1 MGKPS
6 RPSRLIPLALI
17 GSLALAE
24 CDVLFGLGGSGA
36 IRAQSHGSMNL
47 RLRRGNE
54 GVELV
59 VEGVGDQPLLQQRL
73 NGQVWEGSLQTQG
86 APGVRNGQVR
96 LTDPVIGIQS
106 ATLVGSGSSYALKVT
121 PSPGRPLQD
130 PVVSANGRDLIL
142 KFPGL
147 VAAPTL
153 QTGRLN
159 LNTPGRVPQQQYA
172 PPLRPRAVAPPLGD
186 MAVGT
191 MVMQNRSYV
200 NVSGPPVTLTL
211 NNAPAKD
218 ALMALAR
225 LGGYGFVYVGGESS
239 GSTQQVS
246 TGQQQTAKRLVSL
259 AFLNEDFGRAFNSVL
274 LASGLKGRLSG
285 NSLFVGKTVVGATF
299 SPQVSKVY
307 RLNQISAD
315 SAAQYL
321 ASLGARVCT
330 PTTTTFN
337 SSNSATQGTVSSTT
351 EQSETTSS
359 EKTEI
364 SCYGGARKE
373 GDSMS
378 GDGPLLGLEGTTD
391 KRLSTVTLVGE
402 SRQIVIAEKYLK
414 NLDLRKRQV
423 AVKVQILNIDLKND
437 KAIKTSFSARIGNT
451 FLVSDKGKAFMNF
464 GSQKPGSNAGTG
476 VIDNETPYTTPGSY
490 KAGVSQVQSQAVGA
504 VANDVFSPQV
514 GAQNAVA
521 PQVTAQDVR
530 EPFVPGQ
537 EVISVAGEAPV
548 VFPKYDANGLPTYFP
563 DPNPNAPAVLVPRVD
578 SNGQPI
584 YIPSTDPTGQPV
596 FIPRVDSN
604 GQPVYVNSSDPSA
617 APVLR
622 PRLDANGRQ
631 IFVPDNS
638 LSPSSTFVP
647 RVDENGRPIYVSG
660 KDPSEYRQSQDSFLA
675 YVEALIVSTNSKTL
689 ASPTLLVQEG
699 NSATVRTGTSV
710 ITDVD
715 ETISE
720 GGVRSFSTKR
730 EEAGLSLLLN
740 VAKIDDN
747 GFVTLS
753 VNPRIS
759 VPAKAG
765 ETNGITYFNITS
777 RFLDSGSIRLRDR
790 QTLVLTGVIQDQDVE
805 IVSKWPVLGDLP
817 FIGQMF
823 RGTQSNRSKQELV
836 ILVTPSI
843 VDDEDGGT
851 YGYGYRPST
860 REARQLMRS
869 R

>member
-24 CDVLFGLGGSGA
+24 CDLLFGLGGSGA
-36 IRAQSHGSMNL
+36 IRAQSQASMNL
-47 RLRRGNE
+47 RLRRGND

-147 VAAPTL
+147 VSAPTL

-274 LASGLKGRLSG
+274 LASGLKGRLNG
-285 NSLFVGKTVVGATF
+285 NSLFVGKTVVGASF

-307 RLNQISAD
+307 RLNQIPAD

-330 PTTTTFN
+330 PTTTTLKTSN
-337 SSNSATQGTVSSTT
+337 SSTQGTASSSATQLDESSA
-351 EQSETTSS
+351 

-364 SCYGGARKE
+364 SCYGGGEKE
-373 GDSMS
+373 AKSAS
-378 GDGPLLGLEGTTD
+378 GFGPL
-391 KRLSTVTLVGE
+391 
-402 SRQIVIAEKYLK
+402 
-414 NLDLRKRQV
+414 
-423 AVKVQILNIDLKND
+423 
-437 KAIKTSFSARIGNT
+437 FS
-451 FLVSDKGKAFMNF
+451 L
-464 GSQKPGSNAGTG
+464 
-476 VIDNETPYTTPGSY
+476 
-490 KAGVSQVQSQAVGA
+490 
-504 VANDVFSPQV
+504 
-514 GAQNAVA
+514 
-521 PQVTAQDVR
+521 
-530 EPFVPGQ
+530 
-537 EVISVAGEAPV
+537 
-548 VFPKYDANGLPTYFP
+548 
-563 DPNPNAPAVLVPRVD
+563 
-578 SNGQPI
+578 
-584 YIPSTDPTGQPV
+584 
-596 FIPRVDSN
+596 
-604 GQPVYVNSSDPSA
+604 
-617 APVLR
+617 
-622 PRLDANGRQ
+622 
-631 IFVPDNS
+631 
-638 LSPSSTFVP
+638 
-647 RVDENGRPIYVSG
+647 
-660 KDPSEYRQSQDSFLA
+660 
-675 YVEALIVSTNSKTL
+675 
-689 ASPTLLVQEG
+689 
-699 NSATVRTGTSV
+699 
-710 ITDVD
+710 
-715 ETISE
+715 
-720 GGVRSFSTKR
+720 
-730 EEAGLSLLLN
+730 
-740 VAKIDDN
+740 
-747 GFVTLS
+747 
-753 VNPRIS
+753 
-759 VPAKAG
+759 
-765 ETNGITYFNITS
+765 
-777 RFLDSGSIRLRDR
+777 
-790 QTLVLTGVIQDQDVE
+790 
-805 IVSKWPVLGDLP
+805 
-817 FIGQMF
+817 
-823 RGTQSNRSKQELV
+823 
-836 ILVTPSI
+836 
-843 VDDEDGGT
+843 
-851 YGYGYRPST
+851 
-860 REARQLMRS
+860 
-869 R
+869 